1 MAHIAS
7 QPLRRWRNSALHREV
22 DADRARWVTRVVLG
36 AVVAALPFAAYLLQ
50 TMSYVQT
57 RYALESVRVRE
68 EHLVESERRY
78 RIEKATLEALPKV
91 EERAGRELGLA
102 RPRPSQ
108 VVVVTSGELALARR
122 SPPGP
127 RPLPPAR

>member
-1 MAHIAS
+1 MATFAS
-7 QPLRRWRNSALHREV
+7 EPLRRWRNSSLHREV
-22 DADRARWVTRVVLG
+22 DADRARWVSRVVLT

-57 RYALESVRVRE
+57 SYALEGLRVRE

-78 RIEKATLEALPKV
+78 RIEKATLEALPSV
-91 EERAGRELGLA
+91 EARAGHELGLA
-102 RPRPSQ
+102 RPQPSE
-108 VVVVTSGELALARR
+108 VVVVTSAELARR

-127 RPLPPAR
+127 RPPRPAR